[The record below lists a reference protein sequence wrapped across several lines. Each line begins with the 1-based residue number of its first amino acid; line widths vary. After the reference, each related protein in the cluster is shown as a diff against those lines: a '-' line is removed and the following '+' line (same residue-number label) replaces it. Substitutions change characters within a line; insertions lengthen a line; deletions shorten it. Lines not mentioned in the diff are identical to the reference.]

1 MFSFLW
7 NAKFPLSQGTGQ
19 RQERKYAKLLVSV
32 LKSGFTYY
40 NQIDAA
46 LYLMIRIHLLSKPTS
61 KWSQHLAYSFFLS
74 HVVVY
79 PLMSSNT
86 FRKPPTT
93 DIKCC

>member
-7 NAKFPLSQGTGQ
+7 NAKFPFSQGTGQ

-61 KWSQHLAYSFFLS
+61 KWSQHLAYSFFCLMLS
-74 HVVVY
+74 SI
-79 PLMSSNT
+79 L
-86 FRKPPTT
+86 
-93 DIKCC
+93 